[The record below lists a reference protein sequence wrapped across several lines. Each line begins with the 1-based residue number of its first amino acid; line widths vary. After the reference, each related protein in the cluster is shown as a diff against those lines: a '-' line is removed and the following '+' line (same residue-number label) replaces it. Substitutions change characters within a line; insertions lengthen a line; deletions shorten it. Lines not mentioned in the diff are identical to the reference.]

1 MTLWGKLK
9 QDYYYWLELR
19 LGVRL
24 GHLGHQPKHQE
35 QQQQHPLH
43 PGGFAWKTP
52 LSSWSQQVFC
62 MKLKKNIFL
71 KTDSWSWMIGLK
83 LLAMI
88 PDLLDFMLMLKWK
101 QNKKKTFFQNLQSSR
116 YK

>member
-1 MTLWGKLK
+1 MTLGGKLK
-9 QDYYYWLELR
+9 QDYYWLELR

-43 PGGFAWKTP
+43 PGGFVWKTP
-52 LSSWSQQVFC
+52 LSSWFPQVFC
-62 MKLKKNIFL
+62 MKLKKKHFL
-71 KTDSWSWMIGLK
+71 KTDSWMIGLK

-88 PDLLDFMLMLKWK
+88 PDLSDFMLMLKWK
-101 QNKKKTFFQNLQSSR
+101 QNKKTFFQNLQSSR